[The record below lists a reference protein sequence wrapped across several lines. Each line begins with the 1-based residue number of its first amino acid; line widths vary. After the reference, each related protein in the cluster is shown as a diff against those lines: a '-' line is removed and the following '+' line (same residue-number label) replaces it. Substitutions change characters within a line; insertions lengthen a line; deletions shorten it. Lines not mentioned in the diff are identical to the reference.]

1 MQRDQFEGLKKK
13 LVDDESTEAEKQEI
27 SLLVQ
32 GHPGFNRELLM
43 ELLAYER
50 LQTRLSRIIRDLKK
64 FWVNHNRWW
73 PI

>member
-1 MQRDQFEGLKKK
+1 M
-13 LVDDESTEAEKQEI
+13 LVDDETTEAEKQEI

-32 GHPGFNRELLM
+32 EHPGFNRELLM

-64 FWVNHNRWW
+64 VLGQS
-73 PI
+73 